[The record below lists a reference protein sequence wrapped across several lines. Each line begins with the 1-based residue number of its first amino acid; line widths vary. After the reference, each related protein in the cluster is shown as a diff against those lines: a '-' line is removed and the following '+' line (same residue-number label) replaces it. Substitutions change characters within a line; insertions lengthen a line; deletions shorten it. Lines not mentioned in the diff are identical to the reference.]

1 MMMSKK
7 KVKRGRNGVAWSLVD
22 DYDDDLPTLE
32 IDQEGDLKSWDEA
45 RDALIDALMGVV
57 AEAESRL
64 EDAQDWEQ
72 EAKEGLAM
80 VEGLDEQ
87 GFLAAYGPE
96 PQRADQSS
104 AVARS
109 KADAKGTAK
118 EASGYEADELIRE
131 LIALDSGTVPLSN
144 TVVGTTTKDTL

>member
-1 MMMSKK
+1 MSKK

-96 PQRADQSS
+96 PHPADSRSDAAQADTLATARDAS
-104 AVARS
+104 AS
-109 KADAKGTAK
+109 
-118 EASGYEADELIRE
+118 EAGDLIQELM
-131 LIALDSGTVPLSN
+131 ALDSETVPLSN
-144 TVVGTTTKDTL
+144 KVGGTTTEDTL